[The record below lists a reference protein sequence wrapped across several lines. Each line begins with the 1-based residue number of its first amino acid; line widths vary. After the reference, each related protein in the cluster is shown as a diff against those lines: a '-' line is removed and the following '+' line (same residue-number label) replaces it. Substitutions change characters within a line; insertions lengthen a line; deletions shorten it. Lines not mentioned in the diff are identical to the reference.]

1 MALPMCARGSVLTLG
16 GCCCTLGTVQIAFY
30 RRVADPKSSFYGLM
44 PVPKPI
50 VTRYNRPFHRVLLV
64 LELVPAPFATI
75 PDWRVGSDG
84 ATTEALLKGCA
95 ALHAR
100 FWRLPTHLRQEVA
113 FLYDQKGLTFLG
125 MVRGLRWVRVCVSVC
140 VDVSVSLCLRVPQ
153 RRLWWVCRARFGWS
167 LWVCC
172 CVSSCMCTFL
182 YVSVRIGWRVCG
194 GGVCV

>member
-1 MALPMCARGSVLTLG
+1 MCARGSVLTLV

-125 MVRGLRWVRVCVSVC
+125 MVRGLRWVRVCVSVG
-140 VDVSVSLCLRVPQ
+140 VSVS
-153 RRLWWVCRARFGWS
+153 VC
-167 LWVCC
+167 VCVC
-172 CVSSCMCTFL
+172 VCVCVSHSDA
-182 YVSVRIGWRVCG
+182 CG
-194 GGVCV
+194 GSVVLVLVGPSGFVVVCLHVCVRFFT